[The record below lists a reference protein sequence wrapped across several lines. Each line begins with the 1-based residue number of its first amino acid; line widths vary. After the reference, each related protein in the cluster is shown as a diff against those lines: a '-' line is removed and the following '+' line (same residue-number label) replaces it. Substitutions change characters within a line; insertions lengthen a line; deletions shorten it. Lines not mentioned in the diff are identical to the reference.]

1 MIKEIC
7 KDEAFLQI
15 PSEKATIDDLE
26 IARDLVDTLIAHQ
39 EECVGLA
46 ANMIGKSKNII
57 AVNIHGTVQVMLNPV
72 ITEAKNE
79 YEAEEGC
86 LSLDGVR
93 KTKRFKSIV
102 VEYDDLKFRKKSM
115 KLSGFSAQIVQ
126 HEVDH
131 LKGILI

>member
-1 MIKEIC
+1 MIRDIC
-7 KDEAFLQI
+7 KDETFLQI
-15 PSEKATIDDLE
+15 PSEKATIEDLE
-26 IARDLVDTLIAHQ
+26 IARDIVDTLIAHQ

-46 ANMIGKSKNII
+46 ANMISKSKNII

-126 HEVDH
+126 HEIDH

>member
-1 MIKEIC
+1 MI
-7 KDEAFLQI
+7 
-15 PSEKATIDDLE
+15 S
-26 IARDLVDTLIAHQ
+26 
-39 EECVGLA
+39 
-46 ANMIGKSKNII
+46 KSKNII

-126 HEVDH
+126 HEIDH

>member
-1 MIKEIC
+1 MIRDIC
-7 KDEAFLQI
+7 IDEAFLQI
-15 PSEKATIDDLE
+15 PSEKATIEDLE
-26 IARDLVDTLIAHQ
+26 IARDIVDTLIAHQ

>member
-1 MIKEIC
+1 MIRDIC
-7 KDEAFLQI
+7 KDEDFLQI
-15 PSEKATIDDLE
+15 PSEKATIEDLE
-26 IARDLVDTLIAHQ
+26 IARDIVDTLIAHQ

-79 YEAEEGC
+79 YETEEGC

-126 HEVDH
+126 HEIDH

>member
-1 MIKEIC
+1 MIRDIC
-7 KDEAFLQI
+7 KDETFLQI
-15 PSEKATIDDLE
+15 PSEKATIEDLE
-26 IARDLVDTLIAHQ
+26 IARDIVDTLIAHQ

-46 ANMIGKSKNII
+46 ANMISKSKNII

-79 YEAEEGC
+79 YETEEGC

-126 HEVDH
+126 HEIDH

>member
-1 MIKEIC
+1 MIRDIC
-7 KDEAFLQI
+7 KDEDFLQI
-15 PSEKATIDDLE
+15 PSEKATIEDLE
-26 IARDLVDTLIAHQ
+26 IARDIVDTLIAHQ

-126 HEVDH
+126 HEIDH

>member
-7 KDEAFLQI
+7 KDEVFLQI
-15 PSEKATIDDLE
+15 PSEKATIEDLE

-72 ITEAKNE
+72 ITETKNE

>member
-7 KDEAFLQI
+7 KDKAFLQI
-15 PSEKATIDDLE
+15 QSEKATIEDLE

>member
-1 MIKEIC
+1 MDSLEC
-7 KDEAFLQI
+7 DNSQS
-15 PSEKATIDDLE
+15 SEKSTIEDLE
-26 IARDLVDTLIAHQ
+26 IARDIVDTLIAHQ